1 MNVNCRASALALFA
15 VLFCLSA
22 YSLENQFTTWEEM
35 GRPATSR
42 NIDLRPLERAG
53 KLKSKGQSSFLT
65 SNLGSAQIKLN
76 LKRHSMKL
84 VRITA
89 VNNF

>member
-42 NIDLRPLERAG
+42 NIDLRPLEKAG
-53 KLKSKGQSSFLT
+53 KLKSTGQHSFRT
-65 SNLGSAQIKLN
+65 DDQGVAQIIVK

-84 VRITA
+84 LQIA
-89 VNNF
+89 ELK